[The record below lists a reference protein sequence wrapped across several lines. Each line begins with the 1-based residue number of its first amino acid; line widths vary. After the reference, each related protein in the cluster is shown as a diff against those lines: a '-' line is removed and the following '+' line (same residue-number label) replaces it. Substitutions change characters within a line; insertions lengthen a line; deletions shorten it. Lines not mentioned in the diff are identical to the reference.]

1 MEYLD
6 NFNLIVGDTI
16 LECQRIEHDI
26 KIIYAGMLSGD
37 YDDNIDRIKD
47 KSLGYAL
54 NQLKALDNSDNN
66 PYFSE
71 ADYQLLNKIKNIR
84 NWLVHKAY
92 IEFMYDRNQR
102 WNTNY
107 NKAFN
112 KLKDFNLRMKNLG
125 NQVENIRIDVMEKY
139 GRA

>member
-37 YDDNIDRIKD
+37 YDDNIDKIKD
-47 KSLGYAL
+47 KPLGFVL
-54 NQLKALDNSDNN
+54 NKLKILDNSDNN

-71 ADYQLLNKIKNIR
+71 TDYQLLNKIKNIR

-92 IEFMYDRNQR
+92 IEFIYERNQR
-102 WNTNY
+102 WNDNY
-107 NKAFN
+107 NKAFI
-112 KLKDFNLRMKNLG
+112 KLKDFNFKMKNLG
-125 NQVENIRIDVMEKY
+125 NQVENIRIDIMKTY